1 MRSLG
6 IETGD
11 EIKLVFGRAILT
23 VKNTIGWLV
32 GKGSKIVST
41 QLVGFVVFCCFV
53 YTNAAVSQDGF
64 DQQFRLAVIP
74 FLKTY
79 CHECHSGDVV
89 EADINFTQFTSVTDV
104 RSEIKTWVK
113 VRKVLQNGE
122 MPPKDSEQP
131 TDEMHAVVR
140 GWVTGFLKNEAKVS
154 AGDPGPVVL
163 RRLNNSEYTYTIRD
177 LTGVETLAPT
187 REFPVDGAAGEGFI
201 NTGEALSMSANLVR
215 KYLDAASEIA
225 KHAVFTPSGM
235 RFSTKTTRRDVVD
248 EMMDEI
254 RGFYQQHS
262 HSSKSAGI
270 EEQSLLHA
278 GPYLHAIVN
287 YRQLIQKGEL
297 TIGAVASRCDLNA
310 KYLRTLWGLCEQPQ
324 QHTFLLRQFAE
335 RINAATTETI
345 GVVIADVDSWQKAL
359 WKLNVVGHI
368 GRSGAPD
375 AWQQSINPIVRSV
388 NLMQEIDTEQKEDVV
403 VWLQTRVAGGDSVND
418 YVVWESARLEK
429 EGEEPI
435 MLANV
440 EAVYQRY
447 VSLREESLKHA
458 VKYLSVVAA
467 AEQLDSEPDLRKL
480 SSEHDLDEVALRVWM
495 GLMGVEIVTPF
506 KITGHMLEQT
516 KAAAGYKF
524 VNGWGLPATPGLT
537 ANASDTAVRIPG
549 LAHPQGITVH
559 PSPTQFVAT
568 AWQSPIAGTVSVESL
583 VADAHDSCGN
593 GVEYFLR
600 HLSGQHVSEL
610 WHGEIERGG
619 KITFAPKRVKVKNGD
634 VLALF
639 IGPRAGEHS
648 CDLTRVDLTVL
659 EVEGEA
665 REWDLAKDCSE
676 DILAGNPHAD
686 RLGNQAVWHFYI
698 GKMEALRTATKKQRL
713 IPENSLLWRWLN
725 ERDPSSKQK
734 LALAVQELALGLP
747 PTDSKG
753 PDGRLFNLL
762 QNIVSNVDLASLQ
775 KESDADP
782 RFGKHPGGAHIAKV
796 DLVMQGQD
804 AVNVTIPALVAA
816 GRTLRVTA
824 VNDFVEGEVAAVQCA
839 VDIRSPG
846 KPLENGKSLSGDNPI
861 VTNGKGTI
869 VVAAYLDDFRKVFPR
884 TLAYVRIVPVD
895 EVVTMVLWYREDDG
909 LQRLMLD
916 EAQQKQLDQ
925 LWEEFLFV
933 AQEPLRYQVVFE
945 QISEFATQDRPDIV
959 KQLALLKQS
968 VTEYANAFRVRLR
981 ETEPLHLQALV
992 DFADRAWR
1000 HDATEAE
1007 IHELRKLYATFR
1019 EAGTDHEAACRLLLT
1034 RILSSPN
1041 FLFKIEHQT
1050 SGVVATAVSNQE
1062 LAIRLSYF
1070 LWSSLPDAALRSASK
1085 KGSLTEPE
1093 AVLSQTHRM
1102 LADPRNRRMA
1112 IEFACQW
1119 LHMRGFD
1126 KNDEKNEKLFPE
1138 FIDLRAAM
1146 YEETVLFFEDLLK
1159 NNGSVLDII
1168 SADYTFLNEQLAKHY
1183 GISGVVGTEWRKVTG
1198 LHQHG
1203 RGGIL
1208 AMASTL
1214 ATNSGASRTSPILRG
1229 NWVYETLLGKQLPN
1243 PPVGVPVLPE
1253 IVPKDLTAR
1262 QLIELH
1268 SSAVGCAKCHALIDP
1283 YGFALEQYD
1292 VLGRIRERAVDTKTR
1307 LPDGIEIEGL
1317 SGLRNYL
1324 VTEMQHQFLNQFCHK
1339 LLGYALGRE
1348 VQLSDQL
1355 LIDKMVLNLQKNEY
1369 RIQSAIDEIVMSK
1382 QFRFIRGRDLVP
1394 H

>member
-1 MRSLG
+1 MAV
-6 IETGD
+6 T
-11 EIKLVFGRAILT
+11 
-23 VKNTIGWLV
+23 NTNSCFV
-32 GKGSKIVST
+32 GKGSQLAIT
-41 QLVGFVVFCCFV
+41 QLVCLVVFCCFGNTEV
-53 YTNAAVSQDGF
+53 VASQDGF
-64 DQQFRLAVIP
+64 DQRFRSTVTP

-79 CHECHSGDVV
+79 CLECHSGKVV
-89 EADINFTQFTSVTDV
+89 EADIDFTQFGSVTDV

-113 VRKVLQNGE
+113 VSKVFQTRE

-131 TDEMHAVVR
+131 TDQMHAVVSE
-140 GWVTGFLKNEAKVS
+140 WVTGFLKNEAKIR

-177 LTGVETLAPT
+177 LTGVETLDPT
-187 REFPVDGAAGEGFI
+187 HEFPVDGAAGEGFT
-201 NTGEALSMSANLVR
+201 NTGDALSMSANLVR

-235 RFSTKTTRRDVVD
+235 RFSRKTTRRDVVD

-262 HSSKSAGI
+262 HSSKSAEI

-278 GPYLHAIVN
+278 GPYLRAIVN
-287 YRQLIQKGEL
+287 YRPLIQQGEM
-297 TIGAVASRCDLNA
+297 TIGAVASRCDLSS
-310 KYLRTLWGLCEQPQ
+310 KYLHTLWALCEQPQ
-324 QHTFLLRQFAE
+324 QHTFLLRQLAE
-335 RINAATTETI
+335 QINTATPETI
-345 GVVIADVDSWQKAL
+345 GLVIADVESWQKSL

-368 GRSGAPD
+368 GRSGAPA
-375 AWQQSINPIVRSV
+375 AWQESVNPIVRSV
-388 NLMQEIDTEQKEDVV
+388 NLLQEIDTEQKEDVV
-403 VWLQTRVAGGDSVND
+403 AWLQTRVAGGDSVND
-418 YVVWESARLEK
+418 FVVWESARLEK

-447 VSLREESLKHA
+447 VSIREESLKHA
-458 VKYLSVVAA
+458 AEYLEVVAA
-467 AEQLDSEPDLRKL
+467 AEQLDSEPDLKKL

-495 GLMGVEIVTPF
+495 SLMGVEIVTPF

-516 KAAAGYKF
+516 KSAAGYKF

-537 ANASDTAVRIPG
+537 ANSSDRAVRIPG
-549 LAHPQGITVH
+549 LAHPHGITVH

-568 AWQSPIAGTVSVESL
+568 AWQSPITGTVSVESL

-600 HLSGQHVSEL
+600 HFSGQQVSEL
-610 WHGEIERGG
+610 WHGEMERGG
-619 KITFAPKRVKVKNGD
+619 KIIFAPKRVKVKNGD
-634 VLALF
+634 VLAVF
-639 IGPRAGEHS
+639 IGPRAGEYS
-648 CDLTRVDLTVL
+648 CDLTRVDLTVK
-659 EVEGEA
+659 EVDGKR
-665 REWDLAKDCSE
+665 REWDLAKDCSG
-676 DILAGNPHAD
+676 DILVGNPHAD
-686 RLGNQAVWHFYI
+686 RLGNQAVWHFFI
-698 GKMEALRTATKKQRL
+698 GKMETLRTVIKKPRL

-734 LALAVQELALGLP
+734 IALAVQELALGLP
-747 PTDSKG
+747 PADSNG
-753 PDGRLFNLL
+753 PDGRLFKLL

-782 RFGKHPGGAHIAKV
+782 RFGKHPGGAPIAKV
-796 DLVMQGQD
+796 DLVTQGQD
-804 AVNVTIPALVAA
+804 AVNVTIPAIVAA

-824 VNDFVEGEVAAVQCA
+824 VNDFAEGEVAAVQCA
-839 VDIRSPG
+839 VDIRSLG
-846 KPLENGKSLSGDNPI
+846 NPLENEKLLSGDNAI
-861 VTNGKGTI
+861 VTNDKGTI
-869 VVAAYLDDFRKVFPR
+869 VVSSYLDDFRKVFPR
-884 TLAYVRIVPVD
+884 TLAYIRIVPVD

-916 EAQQKQLDQ
+916 EVQQKQLDQ

-933 AQEPLRYQVVFE
+933 AREPLRYQVVFE

-968 VTEYANAFRVRLR
+968 VTEYANSFRVRLR

-1000 HDATEAE
+1000 HDITEAE
-1007 IHELRKLYATFR
+1007 IYELKKLYTAFR
-1019 EAGTDHEAACRLLLT
+1019 ETGTGHESACRLLLT

-1041 FLFKIEHQT
+1041 FLFKIENQK
-1050 SGVVATAVSNQE
+1050 SGVVATVVSKQE
-1062 LAIRLSYF
+1062 LAVRLSYF
-1070 LWSSLPDAALRSASK
+1070 LWSSLPDSALRGASQ
-1085 KGSLTEPE
+1085 KGLLTESE

-1102 LADPRNRRMA
+1102 LVDPRNRRMA

-1119 LHMRGFD
+1119 LHVRGFD
-1126 KNDEKNEKLFPE
+1126 KNDTKNEKLFPE
-1138 FIDLRAAM
+1138 FADLRSAM

-1159 NNGSVLDII
+1159 YNGSVLDII
-1168 SADYTFLNEQLAKHY
+1168 TADYTFLNEPLAKHY
-1183 GISGVVGTEWRKVTG
+1183 GISGVVGTNWRKVTG
-1198 LHQHG
+1198 LHEHG

-1214 ATNSGASRTSPILRG
+1214 AANSGASRTSPILRG
-1229 NWVYETLLGKQLPN
+1229 NWVYETLLGKQLPK
-1243 PPVGVPVLPE
+1243 PPAGVPVLPE
-1253 IVPKDLTAR
+1253 TVPKDLTAR

-1268 SSAVGCAKCHALIDP
+1268 SSAVSCAKCHALIDP

-1292 VLGRIRERAVDTKTR
+1292 VLGRVRERTVDTKTR
-1307 LPDGIEIEGL
+1307 LPNQMEIEGL
-1317 SGLRNYL
+1317 SGLRKYL
-1324 VTEMQHQFLNQFCHK
+1324 VTETQDQFLHQFCRK

-1355 LIDKMVLNLQKNEY
+1355 LIDKMVLNLQKNDF
-1369 RIQSAIDEIVMSK
+1369 RIRSAIDDIVLSK

-1394 H
+1394 Q

>member
-1 MRSLG
+1 MTL
-6 IETGD
+6 
-11 EIKLVFGRAILT
+11 KNAIGC
-23 VKNTIGWLV
+23 VV
-32 GKGSKIVST
+32 GKGSQIVST
-41 QLVGFVVFCCFV
+41 QLVCFVVFCCFS

-113 VRKVLQNGE
+113 VRNVLQNSE

-131 TDEMHAVVR
+131 ADKMHAVVR
-140 GWVTGFLKNEAKVS
+140 GWVTGFLKNEAKVR
-154 AGDPGPVVL
+154 AGDPGSVVL

-177 LTGVETLAPT
+177 LTGVETLDPT

-201 NTGEALSMSANLVR
+201 NTGDALSMSANLVR

-262 HSSKSAGI
+262 HSSKSAEI
-270 EEQSLLHA
+270 EEQSLLHV
-278 GPYLHAIVN
+278 GSYLHAIVN
-287 YRQLIQKGEL
+287 YRQLIQKGEM
-297 TIGAVASRCDLNA
+297 TIGAVASRCDLSS
-310 KYLRTLWGLCEQPQ
+310 KYLQTLWALCEQPQ

-335 RINAATTETI
+335 RINTATPETI
-345 GVVIADVDSWQKAL
+345 GLVIADVESWQKSL
-359 WKLNVVGHI
+359 WKLNIVGHI
-368 GRSGAPD
+368 GRSGAPA
-375 AWQQSINPIVRSV
+375 AWQESVNPVVRSV

-447 VSLREESLKHA
+447 VSIREESLKHA
-458 VKYLSVVAA
+458 AEYLEVVAA
-467 AEQLDSEPDLRKL
+467 AEQLDSEPDLKKL

-495 GLMGVEIVTPF
+495 SLMGVEIVTPF
-506 KITGHMLEQT
+506 KITGHMLKQT
-516 KAAAGYKF
+516 KSAAGYKF
-524 VNGWGLPATPGLT
+524 INGWGLPATPGLT
-537 ANASDTAVRIPG
+537 ANSSDTAVRIPG
-549 LAHPQGITVH
+549 LAHPHGITVH

-568 AWQSPIAGTVSVESL
+568 AWQSPIAGAVSVESL
-583 VADAHDSCGN
+583 VADAHDNCGN

-600 HLSGQHVSEL
+600 HLSGQQVNEL
-610 WHGEIERGG
+610 WHGELDRGG
-619 KITFAPKRVKVKNGD
+619 KIVFAPKRIHVKKGD
-634 VLALF
+634 VVAVF
-639 IGPRAGEHS
+639 IGPRAGEYS
-648 CDLTRVDLTVL
+648 CDLTRVDLTVR
-659 EVEGEA
+659 EVDGKQ
-665 REWDLAKDCSE
+665 REWDLAKDCSG
-676 DILAGNPHAD
+676 DILAGNPHSD

-698 GKMEALRTATKKQRL
+698 GKMETLRTVNKKQRL

-725 ERDPSSKQK
+725 EPDPSSKQK
-734 LALAVQELALGLP
+734 IALAVQELALGLP
-747 PTDSKG
+747 PADSKS
-753 PDGRLFNLL
+753 PDGRLFKLL

-782 RFGKHPGGAHIAKV
+782 RFGKHPGGAQISQM
-796 DLVMQGQD
+796 DLVAQRQD
-804 AVNVTIPALVAA
+804 AVYVTIPALLGA

-824 VNDFVEGEVAAVQCA
+824 TNDSAEGEMAAAQFS
-839 VDIRSPG
+839 VDIRSSG
-846 KPLENGKSLSGDNPI
+846 KPPQPMRNEQSFSGDEPI
-861 VTNGKGTI
+861 VVSEKGLST
-869 VVAAYLDDFRKVFPR
+869 VVTALDDFRKVFPR

-895 EVVTMVLWYREDDG
+895 EVVTMVLWYREDEG
-909 LQRLMLD
+909 LQRLMLN
-916 EAQQKQLDQ
+916 EAQQSQLDK
-925 LWEEFLFV
+925 LWDEFMFV
-933 AQEPLRYQVVFE
+933 AQEPLRYEVAFE

-959 KQLALLKQS
+959 KQLDPLKQH
-968 VTEYANAFRVRLR
+968 VVDYAKAFRIRLR

-1000 HDATEAE
+1000 QDITEAE
-1007 IHELRKLYATFR
+1007 IHELRELYVAFR
-1019 EAGTDHEAACRLLLT
+1019 ETGTDHEPACRLLLT

-1041 FLFKIEHQT
+1041 FLFKMENQQ
-1050 SGVVATAVSNQE
+1050 SGVDATAVSKQE
-1062 LAIRLSYF
+1062 LAVRLSYF
-1070 LWSSLPDAALRSASK
+1070 LWSSLPDAVLRTAAR
-1085 KGSLTEPE
+1085 KGVLTESD
-1093 AVLSQTHRM
+1093 AVLAQTHR
-1102 LADPRNRRMA
+1102 LLEDPRIRRMA

-1119 LHMRGFD
+1119 LHVRGFD
-1126 KNDEKNEKLFPE
+1126 KNDTKNEKLFPE
-1138 FIDLRAAM
+1138 FIDLRSDM
-1146 YEETVLFFEDLLK
+1146 YEETVLFFEDLIQT
-1159 NNGSVLDII
+1159 NGSVLDII
-1168 SADYTFLNEQLAKHY
+1168 AADYTFLNERLAKHY

-1198 LHQHG
+1198 LHQYG

-1214 ATNSGASRTSPILRG
+1214 AANSGASRTSPILRG

-1253 IVPKDLTAR
+1253 IVPEDLTAR

-1307 LPDGIEIEGL
+1307 LPDQTEIEGL
-1317 SGLRNYL
+1317 SGLRKYL
-1324 VTEMQHQFLNQFCHK
+1324 TTETQNQFLHQFCRK

-1355 LIDKMVLNLQKNEY
+1355 LVDKMVLNLQKNDF
-1369 RIQSAIDEIVMSK
+1369 RIRSAIDDIVLSK